1 MDYNKNFLNTD
12 TPDFWTR
19 EMQRVLQFTN
29 IEQDI
34 RRFKS
39 MGEWEQLLNAAEDL
53 LELQMEVMEEK
64 VVSADEEGNKTT
76 TVTRG
81 KTTARYKKSDDKIKN
96 LRTRVREGNGR
107 YTDPARR
114 RNNTEERFLL
124 ETEIRELI
132 ADLYQNNIELG
143 LTYKK
148 QADPRKAALG

>member
-64 VVSADEEGNKTT
+64 LVLTDGEGNKTT
-76 TVTRG
+76 TNLKG
-81 KTTARYKKSDDKIKN
+81 KATTRYKTSDEKIKN
-96 LRTRVREGNGR
+96 LRIRERESNSR

-114 RNNTEERFLL
+114 RNNAEERFHL
-124 ETEIRELI
+124 ENEIRELI
-132 ADLYQNNIELG
+132 SDLYQNNIELG